1 MRSLYRLLAIFETAP
16 FNTSYVSSDSGASDD
31 HNFMARDGGKSMQ
44 RFDSFNSVKTDVE
57 RRRGFGSDDEA
68 DPFGPF
74 GSTGPF
80 GGGAQT
86 PTHSSVWSAF

>member
-1 MRSLYRLLAIFETAP
+1 MITLCIETAA
-16 FNTSYVSSDSGASDD
+16 FNTSCFSSESGASDD
-31 HNFMARDGGKSMQ
+31 HNFMGRDGGKSMQ

-80 GGGAQT
+80 SGGAQT
-86 PTHSSVWSAF
+86 PMHSNVWSAF